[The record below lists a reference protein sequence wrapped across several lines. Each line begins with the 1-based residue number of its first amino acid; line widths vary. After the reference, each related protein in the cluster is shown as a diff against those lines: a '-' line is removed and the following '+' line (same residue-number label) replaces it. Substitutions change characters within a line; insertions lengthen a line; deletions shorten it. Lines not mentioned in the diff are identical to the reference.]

1 VLSGVPWLDP
11 ARLVA
16 ALGAGDAPSEDLVT
30 LLAQGGARSLP
41 ALLHALGSPD
51 GQVRDGAELALTRI
65 GPPAFPSLVARLR
78 DPSVRARLGAARA
91 LAGAGWSPASPRE
104 AFAFHAAS
112 RDWQAIAAMGQE
124 ALPFLT
130 ECLGDPHPGV
140 REAAAR
146 TIGRCDATTAARI
159 LCELL
164 ARDPEEEVRSAAAE
178 GLGLLADPAAVPA
191 LRAALEDPSHV
202 VRLAAATALAGLGWA
217 PPDEDALGAL
227 LVATMQ
233 WTALER
239 LGAAAVPRLIRV
251 LADGSYGVRRGATGT
266 LLAIGSIAR
275 PALERARDDPDPGV
289 RDGVAVLLSRMG
301 PVPGGEEPAP
311 GPASLSVAGGM
322 GEADAGGSPA
332 PPDRTDGEQL
342 GLVAG
347 RLSIGS
353 PAEQLEAASA
363 LGEVDPDPALD
374 AAAASPGS
382 SASPAAI
389 TLLVDRLADPDEDV
403 RASAIR
409 ALATTGEAAVPAL
422 VAALDRPEREIRA
435 GAAGL
440 LARAGYA
447 PVSDRE
453 GILLALGLEDWHGLA
468 RFGEL
473 AVEPL
478 GALLDSPDQHLR
490 LGAVIALGEIGGEQA
505 DALVRRAC
513 ADPAPA
519 VRNRAALLLQLRPRG
534 E

>member
-1 VLSGVPWLDP
+1 
-11 ARLVA
+11 
-16 ALGAGDAPSEDLVT
+16 
-30 LLAQGGARSLP
+30 
-41 ALLHALGSPD
+41 
-51 GQVRDGAELALTRI
+51 
-65 GPPAFPSLVARLR
+65 
-78 DPSVRARLGAARA
+78 
-91 LAGAGWSPASPRE
+91 
-104 AFAFHAAS
+104 
-112 RDWQAIAAMGQE
+112 
-124 ALPFLT
+124 
-130 ECLGDPHPGV
+130 
-140 REAAAR
+140 
-146 TIGRCDATTAARI
+146 
-159 LCELL
+159 
-164 ARDPEEEVRSAAAE
+164 
-178 GLGLLADPAAVPA
+178 
-191 LRAALEDPSHV
+191 
-202 VRLAAATALAGLGWA
+202 
-217 PPDEDALGAL
+217 
-227 LVATMQ
+227 
-233 WTALER
+233 
-239 LGAAAVPRLIRV
+239 
-251 LADGSYGVRRGATGT
+251 
-266 LLAIGSIAR
+266 
-275 PALERARDDPDPGV
+275 
-289 RDGVAVLLSRMG
+289 
-301 PVPGGEEPAP
+301 
-311 GPASLSVAGGM
+311 M